1 MIKIILSSI
10 SPYLK
15 KKMFIT
21 LSMGFVSG
29 VPLLLTITLLQAWL
43 TDEGISKSTIGL
55 FALVGLPYSLKFLWA
70 PLFDGL
76 TLSSFGRRRSWM
88 LVTQILLIITII
100 GLGMTDPAMNSY
112 NVAILATLVA
122 FSSASQDIVI
132 DAYRRESLTDE
143 EQTLGASAYVLGY
156 RIGALA
162 AGAGGLILADYMSY
176 QMVYALMSIIMLYGV
191 FITII
196 SDEPK
201 SAYVPPNLAE
211 TVIRPFMEFLD
222 RYTSINNIAADRL
235 KYLRKGFTLNVTLSP
250 GMDIFNFGKIKY
262 YCYKRSK
269 ITRRKLLKHVFYTPI
284 MILLFIL
291 FYKIGDTMA
300 HSLSTN
306 FYLDIGFSKTEIG
319 SIVKFFGLFATLVG
333 AFAGGLIALRIGLY
347 QSLIM
352 FGIFQAIATLGF
364 SVLAYVGDNIYL
376 LMIVISMENL
386 AAGMGY
392 TAYLAFIAN
401 MTNKQFTA
409 TQFALMTALMS
420 LPRTLFSGFSGYLV
434 EFFDWEI
441 YFIFCSLIAFPA
453 LIILIKL
460 RESLKI

>member
-1 MIKIILSSI
+1 MIKSFMEIIN
-10 SPYLK
+10 PYFQK
-15 KKMFIT
+15 KIFIT

-29 VPLLLTITLLQAWL
+29 IPLLLTITLLQAWL

-70 PLFDGL
+70 PIFDGI
-76 TLSSFGRRRSWM
+76 TLSTFGRRRSWM
-88 LVTQILLIITII
+88 LLTQILLIITII
-100 GLGMTDPAMNSY
+100 GLGMTNPAMNAT
-112 NVAILATLVA
+112 NVAILAVLVA

-132 DAYRRESLTDE
+132 DAYRRESLSDE

-176 QMVYALMSIIMLYGV
+176 QMVYAFMSLVMLYGV
-191 FITII
+191 LITIVA
-196 SDEPK
+196 DEPN
-201 SAYVPPNLAE
+201 SSYRPSNFIE
-211 TVIRPFMEFLD
+211 TVVKPFIEFFD
-222 RYTSINNIAADRL
+222 RYTSIHNIAADRL
-235 KYLRKGFTLNVTLSP
+235 KHVRDGLAITLNTNN
-250 GMDIFNFGKIKY
+250 IFNSKSGY
-262 YCYKRSK
+262 GYKRSK
-269 ITRRKLLKHVFYTPI
+269 ITRRNILKNIFLTPVL
-284 MILLFIL
+284 ILLFIL
-291 FYKIGDTMA
+291 LYKIGDTMA

-319 SIVKFFGLFATLVG
+319 TIVKFFGLFATLVG
-333 AFAGGLIALRIGLY
+333 AFAGGLIALKIGLY
-347 QSLIM
+347 QSLII
-352 FGIFQAIATLGF
+352 FGVFQAIATLGF
-364 SVLAYVGDNIYL
+364 SLLAFVGNNIYL
-376 LMIVISMENL
+376 LMAVISLENL

-434 EFFDWEI
+434 EFFDWEL
-441 YFIFCSLIAFPA
+441 YFVFCSLIAIPA
-453 LIILIKL
+453 LIILRKL
-460 RESLKI
+460 QKEIRI

>member
-1 MIKIILSSI
+1 MFKNLLEITGPYFQKKI
-10 SPYLK
+10 
-15 KKMFIT
+15 FIT

-29 VPLLLTITLLQAWL
+29 IPLLLTITLLQAWL

-70 PLFDGL
+70 PIFDGI
-76 TLSSFGRRRSWM
+76 TLSTLGRSRSWM
-88 LVTQILLIITII
+88 LVTQIMLIITII
-100 GLGMTDPAMNSY
+100 GLGMTNPAMNAT
-112 NVAILATLVA
+112 NVAILAVLVA

-132 DAYRRESLTDE
+132 DAYRRESLSDQ

-176 QMVYALMSIIMLYGV
+176 QMVYAFMALVMLYGV
-191 FITII
+191 LITIVA
-196 SDEPK
+196 DEPK
-201 SAYVPPNLAE
+201 SSYKPTTLVE
-211 TVIRPFMEFLD
+211 TVLKPFVELFD
-222 RYTSINNIAADRL
+222 RYTSVNNIATDRL
-235 KYLRKGFTLNVTLSP
+235 RHIRDGFALSLNSDDNLFSRTISH
-250 GMDIFNFGKIKY
+250 G
-262 YCYKRSK
+262 YKRTK
-269 ITRRKLLKHVFYTPI
+269 ITRRNILKNIFLTPFL
-284 MILLFIL
+284 ILLFIL
-291 FYKIGDTMA
+291 LYKIGDTMA

-319 SIVKFFGLFATLVG
+319 TVVKFFGLFATLVG

-347 QSLIM
+347 QSLII
-352 FGIFQAIATLGF
+352 FGVFQAIATLGF
-364 SVLAYVGDNIYL
+364 SLLAVIGDNIYV
-376 LMIVISMENL
+376 LMTVISLENL

-434 EFFDWEI
+434 EFFDWEL
-441 YFIFCSLIAFPA
+441 YFVFCSLIAIPA
-453 LIILIKL
+453 LIILNKLNKGIK
-460 RESLKI
+460 I

>member
-1 MIKIILSSI
+1 MIKDMISSVN
-10 SPYLK
+10 PYLE
-15 KKMFIT
+15 KKMLIT

-70 PLFDGL
+70 PIFDHI
-76 TLSSFGRRRSWM
+76 TLSKLGRRRSW
-88 LVTQILLIITII
+88 LIVTQILLIITIVS
-100 GLGMTDPAMNSY
+100 LGMTNPSMNAM

-143 EQTLGASAYVLGY
+143 EQTIGASSYVLGY
-156 RIGALA
+156 RIWALA
-162 AGAGGLILADYMSY
+162 AGAGGLILADYLSY
-176 QMVYALMSIIMLYGV
+176 QMVYMFMSSVMFYGL

-196 SDEPK
+196 ADEPK
-201 SAYVPPNLAE
+201 HNNQPSSFFAAVYNPFIEFFNRHVSLSVPVL
-211 TVIRPFMEFLD
+211 
-222 RYTSINNIAADRL
+222 
-235 KYLRKGFTLNVTLSP
+235 
-250 GMDIFNFGKIKY
+250 
-262 YCYKRSK
+262 
-269 ITRRKLLKHVFYTPI
+269 
-284 MILLFIL
+284 ILLFIL
-291 FYKIGDTMA
+291 LYKIGDTMA

-306 FYLDIGFSKTEIG
+306 FYLDIGFTKTEIG
-319 SIVKFFGLFATLVG
+319 TVVKFFGLMATLVG
-333 AFAGGLIALRIGLY
+333 AFAGGLISLRIGLY
-347 QSLIM
+347 KSLII

-364 SVLAYVGDNIYL
+364 SILAYIGSNIYL
-376 LMIVISMENL
+376 LMTVISLENL

-401 MTNKQFTA
+401 MTNKRFTA

-420 LPRTLFSGFSGYLV
+420 LPRTLFSGSSGFLV
-434 EFFDWEI
+434 ELLDWEI

-453 LIILIKL
+453 LIILMKL
-460 RESLKI
+460 RRSLKI

>member
-1 MIKIILSSI
+1 MNIITNTLNPYFQRKI
-10 SPYLK
+10 
-15 KKMFIT
+15 FIT

-70 PLFDGL
+70 PIFDAITVSKL
-76 TLSSFGRRRSWM
+76 GRRRGW
-88 LVTQILLIITII
+88 LLFTQTLLILSII
-100 GLGMTDPAMNSY
+100 ALGMTNPAMDPY
-112 NVAILATLVA
+112 NVALLALLVTFA
-122 FSSASQDIVI
+122 SASQDIVI

-176 QMVYALMSIIMLYGV
+176 QMVYTIMSLIMLYGV
-191 FITII
+191 LITLIA
-196 SDEPK
+196 DEPK
-201 SAYVPPNLAE
+201 SDYIQSNFE
-211 TVIRPFMEFLD
+211 DTVTRPFIEFFN
-222 RYTSINNIAADRL
+222 RYASINNISPDRL
-235 KYLRKGFTLNVTLSP
+235 KFLGERAKINRRNVLE
-250 GMDIFNFGKIKY
+250 NF
-262 YCYKRSK
+262 
-269 ITRRKLLKHVFYTPI
+269 LVTPI
-284 MILLFIL
+284 LILLFIL
-291 FYKIGDTMA
+291 LYKIGDTMA

-306 FYLDIGFSKTEIG
+306 FYLDTGFSKSEIG
-319 SIVKFFGLFATLVG
+319 TVVKFFGLFATLVG
-333 AFAGGLIALRIGLY
+333 AFAGGLIAYKIGLY
-347 QSLIM
+347 NSLMI
-352 FGIFQAIATLGF
+352 FGVFQAIATLGF
-364 SVLAYVGDNIYL
+364 SVLALFGDNLYL
-376 LMIVISMENL
+376 LMTVISMENL

-434 EFFDWEI
+434 EFFGWEL
-441 YFIFCSLIAFPA
+441 YFVFCSLIAIPA
-453 LIILIKL
+453 LIILSKLNKEIK
-460 RESLKI
+460 I

>member
-1 MIKIILSSI
+1 MNIITNTLNPYFQRKI
-10 SPYLK
+10 
-15 KKMFIT
+15 FIT

-70 PLFDGL
+70 PIFDAITVSKL
-76 TLSSFGRRRSWM
+76 GRRRGW
-88 LVTQILLIITII
+88 LLFTQTLLILSII
-100 GLGMTDPAMNSY
+100 ALGMTNPAMDPY
-112 NVAILATLVA
+112 NVALLAVLVTFA
-122 FSSASQDIVI
+122 SASQDIVI

-176 QMVYALMSIIMLYGV
+176 QMVYTIMSLIMLYGV
-191 FITII
+191 LITLIA
-196 SDEPK
+196 DEPK
-201 SAYVPPNLAE
+201 SDFIPSNFE
-211 TVIRPFMEFLD
+211 DTVTRPFIEFFN
-222 RYTSINNIAADRL
+222 RYASINNISPDRL
-235 KYLRKGFTLNVTLSP
+235 KFLGERAKINRRNVLE
-250 GMDIFNFGKIKY
+250 NF
-262 YCYKRSK
+262 
-269 ITRRKLLKHVFYTPI
+269 LVTPI
-284 MILLFIL
+284 LILLFIL
-291 FYKIGDTMA
+291 LYKIGDTMA

-306 FYLDIGFSKTEIG
+306 FYLDTGFSKSEIG
-319 SIVKFFGLFATLVG
+319 TVVKFFGLFATLVG
-333 AFAGGLIALRIGLY
+333 AFAGGLIAYKIGLY
-347 QSLIM
+347 NSLMI
-352 FGIFQAIATLGF
+352 FGVFQAIATLGF
-364 SVLAYVGDNIYL
+364 SVLALFGDNLYL
-376 LMIVISMENL
+376 LMTVISMENL

-434 EFFDWEI
+434 EFFDWEL
-441 YFIFCSLIAFPA
+441 YFVFCSLIAIPA
-453 LIILIKL
+453 LIILSKLNKEIK
-460 RESLKI
+460 I

>member
-1 MIKIILSSI
+1 MIRSFIEII
-10 SPYLK
+10 SPYFQK
-15 KKMFIT
+15 KIFIT

-29 VPLLLTITLLQAWL
+29 IPLLLTITLLQAWL

-70 PLFDGL
+70 PIFDGI
-76 TLSSFGRRRSWM
+76 TLSTFGRRRSWM
-88 LVTQILLIITII
+88 LVTQILLIITIT
-100 GLGMTDPAMNSY
+100 GLGMTDPAMNAT
-112 NVAILATLVA
+112 NVAILAVLVA
-122 FSSASQDIVI
+122 FASASQDIVI
-132 DAYRRESLTDE
+132 DAYRRESLSDE

-176 QMVYALMSIIMLYGV
+176 QMVYTFMSLVMLYGV
-191 FITII
+191 LITIVA
-196 SDEPK
+196 DEPK
-201 SAYVPPNLAE
+201 SNYRPSNFIE
-211 TVIRPFMEFLD
+211 TVIKPFIEFFD

-235 KYLRKGFTLNVTLSP
+235 KHVRSGLSITLRPDDNIRSERINRG
-250 GMDIFNFGKIKY
+250 
-262 YCYKRSK
+262 YKRSK
-269 ITRRKLLKHVFYTPI
+269 ITRRNILKNIFLTPVL
-284 MILLFIL
+284 ILLFIL
-291 FYKIGDTMA
+291 LYKIGDTMA

-319 SIVKFFGLFATLVG
+319 TIVKFFGLFATLVG
-333 AFAGGLIALRIGLY
+333 AFAGGLIALKTGLY

-364 SVLAYVGDNIYL
+364 SLLAIVGDNIYL
-376 LMIVISMENL
+376 LMTVISLENL

-434 EFFDWEI
+434 EFLDWEL
-441 YFIFCSLIAFPA
+441 YFVFCSLIAIPA
-453 LIILIKL
+453 LIILRKLKREIK
-460 RESLKI
+460 I

>member
-1 MIKIILSSI
+1 MIKNFIEIIN
-10 SPYLK
+10 PYFQK
-15 KKMFIT
+15 KIFIT

-29 VPLLLTITLLQAWL
+29 IPLLLTITLLQAWL

-70 PLFDGL
+70 PIFDGI
-76 TLSSFGRRRSWM
+76 TLSTFGRRRSWM
-88 LVTQILLIITII
+88 LVTQILLIVTII
-100 GLGMTDPAMNSY
+100 GLGMTDPAMNAT
-112 NVAILATLVA
+112 NVAILAVLVA

-132 DAYRRESLTDE
+132 DAYRRESLSDE

-176 QMVYALMSIIMLYGV
+176 QMVYTFMSFVMIYAVL
-191 FITII
+191 ITII
-196 SDEPK
+196 ADEPN
-201 SAYVPPNLAE
+201 SSYRPSNFIE
-211 TVIRPFMEFLD
+211 TVIKPFIEFFD

-235 KYLRKGFTLNVTLSP
+235 KHVRDGFSIKLSP
-250 GMDIFNFGKIKY
+250 VNNIFNRNISHGY
-262 YCYKRSK
+262 RRSK
-269 ITRRKLLKHVFYTPI
+269 ITRRNILKNVFLTPAL
-284 MILLFIL
+284 ILLFIL
-291 FYKIGDTMA
+291 LYKIGDTMA

-319 SIVKFFGLFATLVG
+319 TIVKFFGLFATLIG
-333 AFAGGLIALRIGLY
+333 AFAGGLIALKVGLY

-352 FGIFQAIATLGF
+352 FGVFQAIATLGF
-364 SVLAYVGDNIYL
+364 SLLAVIGDNIYL
-376 LMIVISMENL
+376 LMTVISLENL

-434 EFFDWEI
+434 EFFDWEL
-441 YFIFCSLIAFPA
+441 YFVFCSLIAIPA
-453 LIILIKL
+453 LIILSKLQREIK
-460 RESLKI
+460 I

>member
-1 MIKIILSSI
+1 MIRSFIEII
-10 SPYLK
+10 SPYFQK
-15 KKMFIT
+15 KIFIT

-29 VPLLLTITLLQAWL
+29 IPLLLTITLLQAWL

-70 PLFDGL
+70 PIFDGI
-76 TLSSFGRRRSWM
+76 TLSTFGRRRSWM

-100 GLGMTDPAMNSY
+100 GLGMTDPAMNAT
-112 NVAILATLVA
+112 NVAILAVLVA

-132 DAYRRESLTDE
+132 DAYRRESLSDE

-162 AGAGGLILADYMSY
+162 AGAGGLILADYMTY
-176 QMVYALMSIIMLYGV
+176 QMVYTFMSLVMLYGV
-191 FITII
+191 LITIVA
-196 SDEPK
+196 DEPK
-201 SAYVPPNLAE
+201 SNYRPSKFIE
-211 TVIRPFMEFLD
+211 TVVKPFIEFFD

-235 KYLRKGFTLNVTLSP
+235 KHVRNGLSITLSP
-250 GMDIFNFGKIKY
+250 DDNMLSGKINHG
-262 YCYKRSK
+262 YKRSK
-269 ITRRKLLKHVFYTPI
+269 ITRRNILKNIFLTPI
-284 MILLFIL
+284 LILLFIL
-291 FYKIGDTMA
+291 LYKIGDTMA

-319 SIVKFFGLFATLVG
+319 TIVKFFGLFATLVG
-333 AFAGGLIALRIGLY
+333 AFAGGLIALKTGLY

-364 SVLAYVGDNIYL
+364 SVLAIVGDNIYL
-376 LMIVISMENL
+376 LMTVISLENL

-434 EFFDWEI
+434 EFLDWEL
-441 YFIFCSLIAFPA
+441 YFVFCSLIAIPA
-453 LIILIKL
+453 LIILRKLEREIK
-460 RESLKI
+460 I

>member
-1 MIKIILSSI
+1 MNMFTNTLNPYFQRKI
-10 SPYLK
+10 
-15 KKMFIT
+15 FIT

-70 PLFDGL
+70 PIFDAITVSKL
-76 TLSSFGRRRSWM
+76 GRRRGW
-88 LVTQILLIITII
+88 LLFTQTLLILSII
-100 GLGMTDPAMNSY
+100 ALGMTNPAMDPY
-112 NVAILATLVA
+112 NVALLAVLVTFA
-122 FSSASQDIVI
+122 SASQDIVI

-176 QMVYALMSIIMLYGV
+176 QMVYEIMSCIMLYGV
-191 FITII
+191 LITLIA
-196 SDEPK
+196 DEPK
-201 SAYVPPNLAE
+201 SNYIPSNFQD
-211 TVIRPFMEFLD
+211 TVTRPFIEFFN
-222 RYTSINNIAADRL
+222 RYASINNISPDRL
-235 KYLRKGFTLNVTLSP
+235 KFLGERAKINRRNVLE
-250 GMDIFNFGKIKY
+250 NF
-262 YCYKRSK
+262 
-269 ITRRKLLKHVFYTPI
+269 LVTPI
-284 MILLFIL
+284 LILLFIL
-291 FYKIGDTMA
+291 LYKIGDTMA

-306 FYLDIGFSKTEIG
+306 FYLDTGFSKSEIG
-319 SIVKFFGLFATLVG
+319 TVVKFFGLFATLVG
-333 AFAGGLIALRIGLY
+333 AFAGGLIAYKIGLY
-347 QSLIM
+347 NSLMI
-352 FGIFQAIATLGF
+352 FGVFQAIATLGF
-364 SVLAYVGDNIYL
+364 SVLALFGDNLYL
-376 LMIVISMENL
+376 LMTVISMENL

-434 EFFDWEI
+434 EFFGWEL
-441 YFIFCSLIAFPA
+441 YFVFCSLIAIPA
-453 LIILIKL
+453 LIILSKLNKEIK
-460 RESLKI
+460 I

>member
-1 MIKIILSSI
+1 MIRSFIEII
-10 SPYLK
+10 SPYFQK
-15 KKMFIT
+15 KIFIT

-29 VPLLLTITLLQAWL
+29 IPLLLTITLLQAWL

-70 PLFDGL
+70 PIFDGI
-76 TLSSFGRRRSWM
+76 TLSTFGRRRSWM
-88 LVTQILLIITII
+88 LVTQILLIITIT
-100 GLGMTDPAMNSY
+100 GLGMTDPAMNTT
-112 NVAILATLVA
+112 NVAILAVLVA
-122 FSSASQDIVI
+122 FASASQDIVI
-132 DAYRRESLTDE
+132 DAYRRESLSDE

-176 QMVYALMSIIMLYGV
+176 QMVYTFMSLVMLYGV
-191 FITII
+191 LITIVA
-196 SDEPK
+196 DEPK
-201 SAYVPPNLAE
+201 SNYRPSNFIE
-211 TVIRPFMEFLD
+211 TVIKPFIEFFD

-235 KYLRKGFTLNVTLSP
+235 KHVRSGLSITLRPDDNIRSERINRG
-250 GMDIFNFGKIKY
+250 
-262 YCYKRSK
+262 YKRSK
-269 ITRRKLLKHVFYTPI
+269 ITRRNILKNIFLTPVL
-284 MILLFIL
+284 ILLFIL
-291 FYKIGDTMA
+291 LYKIGDTMA

-319 SIVKFFGLFATLVG
+319 TIVKFFGLFATLVG
-333 AFAGGLIALRIGLY
+333 AFAGGLIALKTGLY

-364 SVLAYVGDNIYL
+364 SLLAIVGDNIYL
-376 LMIVISMENL
+376 LMTVISLENL

-434 EFFDWEI
+434 EFLDWEL
-441 YFIFCSLIAFPA
+441 YFVFCSLIAIPA
-453 LIILIKL
+453 LIILRKLQREIK
-460 RESLKI
+460 I

>member
-1 MIKIILSSI
+1 MNMFTRSLNPYFQRKI
-10 SPYLK
+10 
-15 KKMFIT
+15 FIT

-70 PLFDGL
+70 PIFDAITVSKL
-76 TLSSFGRRRSWM
+76 GRRRGW
-88 LVTQILLIITII
+88 LLFTQTLLILSII
-100 GLGMTDPAMNSY
+100 ALGMTNPAMDPY
-112 NVAILATLVA
+112 NVALLALLVTFA
-122 FSSASQDIVI
+122 SASQDIVI

-176 QMVYALMSIIMLYGV
+176 QMVYTIMSLIMLYGV
-191 FITII
+191 LITLIA
-196 SDEPK
+196 DEPK
-201 SAYVPPNLAE
+201 SDYIPSNFE
-211 TVIRPFMEFLD
+211 DTVTRPFIEFFN
-222 RYTSINNIAADRL
+222 RYASINNISPDRVKFL
-235 KYLRKGFTLNVTLSP
+235 GERAKIIRRNVLE
-250 GMDIFNFGKIKY
+250 NF
-262 YCYKRSK
+262 
-269 ITRRKLLKHVFYTPI
+269 LVTPI
-284 MILLFIL
+284 LILLFIL
-291 FYKIGDTMA
+291 LYKIGDTMA

-306 FYLDIGFSKTEIG
+306 FYLDTGFSKSEIG
-319 SIVKFFGLFATLVG
+319 TVVKFFGLFATLVG
-333 AFAGGLIALRIGLY
+333 AFAGGLIAYKVGLY
-347 QSLIM
+347 NSLMI
-352 FGIFQAIATLGF
+352 FGVFQAIATLGF
-364 SVLAYVGDNIYL
+364 SVLALFGDNLYL
-376 LMIVISMENL
+376 LMTVISMENL

-434 EFFDWEI
+434 EFFGWEL
-441 YFIFCSLIAFPA
+441 YFVFCSLIAIPA
-453 LIILIKL
+453 LIILSKLNKEIK
-460 RESLKI
+460 I